1 MSDKRLAGTG
11 AQTSPTSFAARLDRV
26 ETWSALAQRW
36 EDPDEVPDWAT
47 GTENE
52 LTIALGG
59 QPNSQI
65 AVSVDLLVRDEHP
78 RAVRVEIVAFYELA
92 VFPAGA
98 PVPAEG
104 NVEDT
109 SAFVSNLPNGS
120 GTKIVNRA
128 LRDIAPYLREAV
140 HSTSARVLP
149 EYPVLLPGGVGDLP
163 ESALRPRQPTATS
176 GQDEDDT

>member
-1 MSDKRLAGTG
+1 MSGKHTVGEG
-11 AQTSPTSFAARLDRV
+11 IHSSPTSFAARLDRV

-36 EDPDEVPDWAT
+36 ESPDEVPDWAT
-47 GTENE
+47 GTKNE

-65 AVSVDLLVRDEHP
+65 AVSVDFLVRDEHP
-78 RAVRVEIVAFYELA
+78 RAVRVELVAFYEIA
-92 VFPAGA
+92 VFPTGS
-98 PVPAEG
+98 PTPTEG

-120 GTKIVNRA
+120 STKIVNRA
-128 LRDIAPYLREAV
+128 MRDIAPYLREAV

-149 EYPVLLPGGVGDLP
+149 EYPVLLPGDVGDLP
-163 ESALRPRQPTATS
+163 ESALRPR
-176 GQDEDDT
+176 